1 MWDSFNLHSLVAIYA
16 AVVLIPLAF
25 AYFIQRISGWWMK

>member
-16 AVVLIPLAF
+16 AVILIPLAF
-25 AYFIQRISGWWMK
+25 AYFIQRIAGWWMR